1 MGRVGLAMFCLVE
14 ELVPMFWLAEE
25 TELLPMVWLV
35 LEKEIVPVD
44 WLVETALELMME
56 KSIWMM

>member
-1 MGRVGLAMFCLVE
+1 MFCLVE